1 MALLAR
7 NAAIRVVY
15 EVHLLIGERCF
26 STCGERWFSPLA
38 LPTRKERT
46 TVSTAQTFNQT
57 PAAPEELD
65 TESAWAAFARRG
77 VVSLAETIH
86 LRNGASVQMRA
97 IQPDDVNRLQEFH
110 ARLSAD
116 TIVMR
121 YFRVAPVLYT
131 RDARRLTHLDYDR
144 RMALVATIGEGPD
157 ERIIGVVRYEP
168 VSETEAELAF
178 VVEDG
183 WQGLGISTKVLAR
196 LLRYAAQRGYTTMSA
211 VTMAT
216 NVRMRDVL
224 SHTGYP
230 YTARYEDGCLRVT
243 LDISQP
249 SVTRV

>member
-1 MALLAR
+1 M
-7 NAAIRVVY
+7 
-15 EVHLLIGERCF
+15 
-26 STCGERWFSPLA
+26 
-38 LPTRKERT
+38 
-46 TVSTAQTFNQT
+46 STAQTFNQT
-57 PAAPEELD
+57 PYAPEELD

-77 VVSLAETIH
+77 VVSMSESIS
-86 LRNGASVQMRA
+86 LRNGVLVQIRA

-110 ARLSAD
+110 ARLSPD

-144 RMALVATIGEGPD
+144 RMALVATTGAGQE

-168 VSETEAELAF
+168 VSEAEAELAF
-178 VVEDG
+178 VVEDD
-183 WQGLGISTKVLAR
+183 WQGLGISTKALAR
-196 LLRYAAQRGYTTMSA
+196 LLRYAAQRGYVTMSA

-230 YTARYEDGCLRVT
+230 HTSRYEDGCLRVT

-249 SVTRV
+249 SVMRA